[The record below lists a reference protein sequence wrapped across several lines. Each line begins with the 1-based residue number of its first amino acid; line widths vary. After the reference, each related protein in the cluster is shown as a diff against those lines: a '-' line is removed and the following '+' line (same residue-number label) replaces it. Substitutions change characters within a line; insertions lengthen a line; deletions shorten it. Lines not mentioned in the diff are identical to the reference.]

1 MASNLTDQVRSI
13 AEVTTA
19 VANGDLSGKITVE
32 ARGEV
37 AALAD
42 TLNTMVDRLRS
53 FAGEVTRVAR
63 EVGTEG
69 KLGGQAEVEGV
80 SGTWRDLTESVNGM
94 ASNLTDQVRQIAQV
108 TTAVADGD
116 LSQKVTSRPAAR
128 SRRSP
133 TRSTG
138 WSTSCR
144 PSPTRSP
151 ASPARSVRGRPR
163 RPGRRQGR
171 QRHVARPDRVG
182 ERHGVEPDRPGPPDR
197 QVTTA
202 VANGDLSQKVTV
214 EARGEVAALADTINR
229 MVDQLSSFAAE
240 VTRVA
245 REVGTEGALGRPGRG
260 GRRVRHLARPDRVG
274 QPARRQPDHPGARD
288 QGRVRR
294 RDPGRPDPSGH
305 GRGLRR
311 GRRAQGHR
319 QPDDREPPRHDPAQR
334 GAGLAELEPRA
345 HLRPHAG
352 PARPQPGLAPDHVRG
367 HAARSAPSTARSS
380 SPRATATARA
390 PDDAELRLIASY
402 GYKQRKSLSNRFKV
416 GEALVG
422 QAALEAKAITI
433 TQAPEDY
440 IKVTSGLG
448 EASPRNIVVLPVLFE
463 EEVMAV
469 IELATLGEFSD
480 VDTTFLEQLSETLG
494 VVLNAIIANQR
505 TEQLLEQSQELT
517 RELQE
522 RSEELTSQ
530 QEELRRSNAE
540 LEQQAQSL
548 KASEE
553 LLQTQQEELRQT
565 NEELQ
570 EKAALLSQQNRDIEL
585 QNREIELARQSLEE
599 QANEL
604 ALTSKYKSEFL
615 ANMSHELRTPLNS
628 LLILSKLLSD
638 NPDRNLTDKQ
648 IEFARTIHQAG
659 SDLLALI
666 SDILDLSKVEAGKM
680 DIHPAP
686 LPLTDVRDYVD
697 RAFRLGGRGEGA
709 DVRLELDE
717 DAPVAHHRRAAP
729 AAGAAQPPV
738 QRVQVHRGGRG
749 QAAHRPGRGPLR
761 GCASTVSDTGIGIPK
776 GQAAAD
782 LRGLPAGPTAA
793 RAGATAA
800 RASACRSRARSPRCS
815 AASSRS
821 RRRRA
826 RAARSRC
833 RCRAEIVAPIID
845 PDEDDDLPLPRPA
858 LSADAAPAAST
869 PPMVMLP
876 DGQRTGDE
884 RRARAGGARRAG
896 RPRGHRRGRPRAPR
910 RGPRAEAIEG
920 LAEMAR
926 TSASRSSRRRPA
938 RRPWA
943 WPTSTGPTPCCS
955 TSTRR
960 TGCSSAS
967 STSPAPA
974 TCRSS
979 RSARPTSARARCAAA
994 PRSSSSGRRRRP
1006 ADQLPGALT
1015 ELVAFLER
1023 PMRHVLV
1030 VEDDE
1035 AERKAVCELVSGEGI
1050 EVTTAARP
1058 TRRSRSSRAAASTAS
1073 CSTSSSARRAA
1084 RPPGSRCSRSS
1095 RATSATARRR

>member
-1 MASNLTDQVRSI
+1 VARPDRVGETAWRVEPTDQVRSI

-19 VANGDLSGKITVE
+19 VANGDLSGKITVGGSR
-32 ARGEV
+32 RGR
-37 AALAD
+37 ALAD

-69 KLGGQAEVEGV
+69 KLGGQAEVAGV

-94 ASNLTDQVRQIAQV
+94 AGNLTDQVRQIAQV
-108 TTAVADGD
+108 TTAVANGD
-116 LSQKVTSRPAAR
+116 LSQKVTIEAR
-128 SRRSP
+128 GEVGALADTINRMVDQLSSFADEV
-133 TRSTG
+133 TR
-138 WSTSCR
+138 
-144 PSPTRSP
+144 
-151 ASPARSVRGRPR
+151 
-163 RPGRRQGR
+163 
-171 QRHVARPDRVG
+171 VAREVG
-182 ERHGVEPDRPGPPDR
+182 TEGVLGGQADVKGVSGTWRDLTESVNGMAGNLTDQVRQIA

-245 REVGTEGALGRPGRG
+245 KEVGTEGALGGQAEVAGVSGTWRG
-260 GRRVRHLARPDRVG
+260 LTESVNQLAGNLTTQVRAIKDVSAAVTQGDLTRQVTVDASGEVAELKDIVNQMIENLRVTTQRNAEQDWLNSNLARISGLMQG
-274 QPARRQPDHPGARD
+274 QRDLNQVSRLIMSEVTPLVSAQHGAFFLTEGNGNGD
-288 QGRVRR
+288 GE
-294 RDPGRPDPSGH
+294 H
-305 GRGLRR
+305 G
-311 GRRAQGHR
+311 
-319 QPDDREPPRHDPAQR
+319 
-334 GAGLAELEPRA
+334 
-345 HLRPHAG
+345 
-352 PARPQPGLAPDHVRG
+352 
-367 HAARSAPSTARSS
+367 
-380 SPRATATARA
+380 
-390 PDDAELRLIASY
+390 DAELRLIASY
-402 GYKQRKSLSNRFKV
+402 GYKQRKSLSNRFKI

-422 QAALEAKAITI
+422 QAALEAKPITI
-433 TQAPEDY
+433 TQAPDDY

-448 EASPRNIVVLPVLFE
+448 DASPRNIVVLPVLFE
-463 EEVMAV
+463 EQVMGV

-480 VDTTFLEQLSETLG
+480 TDTTFLEQLSETLG

-530 QEELRRSNAE
+530 QEELRRSNSE

-628 LLILSKLLSD
+628 LLILSKLLAD

-680 DIHPAP
+680 DIHPAS

-697 RAFRLGGRGEGA
+697 RAFRSVAEEKGLTFG
-709 DVRLELDE
+709 LELDE
-717 DAPVAHHRRAAP
+717 DAPVSLITDEQRLQQVLRNLLSNAFKFTE
-729 AAGAAQPPV
+729 AGEV
-738 QRVQVHRGGRG
+738 KLRIGRG
-749 QAAHRPGRGPLR
+749 EGPYAVR
-761 GCASTVSDTGIGIPK
+761 FTVSDTGIGIPK
-776 GQAAAD
+776 DKLRLIFEAFQQAD
-782 LRGLPAGPTAA
+782 SGT
-793 RAGATAA
+793 
-800 RASACRSRARSPRCS
+800 
-815 AASSRS
+815 S
-821 RRRRA
+821 RRYGGTGLGLSISREI
-826 RAARSRC
+826 AALLGGVIEVTSTPGEGSAFTLSLP
-833 RCRAEIVAPIID
+833 AEIVAPIID

-858 LSADAAPAAST
+858 LSAGPAAPAAST
-869 PPMVMLP
+869 PPVVMLP
-876 DGQRTGDE
+876 TGNGPETSVEPVPAAPALRTTARTSSRATACSSSWPPRS
-884 RRARAGGARRAG
+884 RRSRAW
-896 RPRGHRRGRPRAPR
+896 PRWPG
-910 RGPRAEAIEG
+910 
-920 LAEMAR
+920 

-979 RSARPTSARARCAAA
+979 RSARPTSARVRCAAA
-994 PRSSSSGRRRRP
+994 PRSSSSGP
-1006 ADQLPGALT
+1006 
-1015 ELVAFLER
+1015 
-1023 PMRHVLV
+1023 
-1030 VEDDE
+1030 
-1035 AERKAVCELVSGEGI
+1035 
-1050 EVTTAARP
+1050 
-1058 TRRSRSSRAAASTAS
+1058 
-1073 CSTSSSARRAA
+1073 
-1084 RPPGSRCSRSS
+1084 
-1095 RATSATARRR
+1095 ATAYPPTSCPAR